1 MSKIEEVG
9 NIPKHSLR
17 QDKYAGGVAWFVTFL
32 FVAIVWFVF
41 GHYTLTEEQDA
52 VVYTFGVPKV

>member
-32 FVAIVWFVF
+32 FVAIVLVCFRSLHV
-41 GHYTLTEEQDA
+41 D
-52 VVYTFGVPKV
+52 